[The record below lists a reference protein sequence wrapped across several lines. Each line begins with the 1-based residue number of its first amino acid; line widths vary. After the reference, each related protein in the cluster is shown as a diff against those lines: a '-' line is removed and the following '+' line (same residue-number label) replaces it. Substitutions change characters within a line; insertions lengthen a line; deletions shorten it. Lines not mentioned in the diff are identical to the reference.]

1 MAPTCNWP
9 GCDAEASDGARCYV
23 HAKMGAGYITAT
35 RGASSAIRGVRFP
48 TRALQDDAEEARAE
62 RKRVQTVA
70 KQERQRDQ
78 D

>member
-1 MAPTCNWP
+1 
-9 GCDAEASDGARCYV
+9 
-23 HAKMGAGYITAT
+23 MGAGYITAT